1 MKGIVLA
8 GGSGTRLHPITKSV
22 SKQLLPVYDKPLV
35 YYPLS
40 VLMLAGIRKVL
51 VISTL
56 RDLPAFRE
64 LLGDGSSLGMRLE
77 YAEQVEPR
85 GLAEAFIIGR
95 KFLAGEPCALVLGDN
110 MFHGQDLTQLLNRAR
125 IKVEAEGGAVV
136 FGYPV
141 KDPRAFGVVEF
152 DESGRVLGIEEKPE
166 QPKSN
171 YAVPGLY
178 FYDGRVSDV
187 AASVEPS
194 ERGELEIT
202 SVNSSYLDRGELSV
216 ELMGRGMAW
225 LDTGT
230 PEGLLKAAEYVEAVQ
245 SRQGYYIACIEEIAY
260 RRGFIGAAALRA
272 LGEAMGKTA
281 YGRYLVAVADEAE
294 PARRCCI
301 AG

>member
-1 MKGIVLA
+1 MKGIILA
-8 GGSGTRLHPITKSV
+8 GGSGTRLHPITKAV

-40 VLMLAGIRKVL
+40 VLMLAGIREVL
-51 VISTL
+51 VVSTP
-56 RDLPAFRE
+56 RDVPAYRE

-77 YAEQVEPR
+77 YAEQAEPR
-85 GLAEAFIIGR
+85 GLAEAFAIGR
-95 KFLAGEPCALVLGDN
+95 EFLAGGPCALVLGDN
-110 MFHGQDLTQLLNRAR
+110 MFHGQDLTRVLSRAR
-125 IKVEAEGGAVV
+125 GRVEREGGAVV

-152 DESGRVLGIEEKPE
+152 DEGRRVVGIEEKPE
-166 QPKSN
+166 RPKSS

-178 FYDGRVSDV
+178 FYDGGACDV
-187 AASVEPS
+187 AAEVEPS

-202 SVNSSYLDRGELSV
+202 SVNNAYLREGRLSV

-230 PEGLLKAAEYVEAVQ
+230 PEGMLKAAEYVEAVQ

-260 RRGFIGAAALRA
+260 RRGFIGAGRLLDLGRA
-272 LGEAMGKTA
+272 LGKTD
-281 YGRYLVAVADEAE
+281 YGRYLISVAREGE
-294 PARRCCI
+294 RE
-301 AG
+301 